1 MKINSFSA
9 RSVYGYMNF
18 DFEFSSNPTILT
30 GPNGSGKTTA
40 LRMMQALITPSIHD
54 LLAIDFSEATVELS
68 EGSKN
73 IAIVARK
80 LRERLVVHVS
90 TLPQPLEVPLGMLNE
105 LEPEYADVRRVA
117 DSVRLLRIKYSDN
130 PTFKF
135 ISQLE
140 SPLFLGLDRRNSGFQ
155 DDFGGQVDVS
165 EFSGREFSS
174 HSRGGK
180 IIRGSLAAGLTEMQL
195 LVRDAFRRV
204 RRLKDQQSER
214 LRKKLLLTGFKYE
227 EVLNLDG
234 FGSPNAESESLS
246 SNDLIQQRFEL
257 ISALI
262 AVGIDEAEARK
273 EIDPFFERVIRLAD
287 RIKRSDGRFEPKDN
301 QAVVEA
307 LLNQASLRRLRELVE
322 AVREFNSK
330 SEQLLNR
337 FQSFVECI
345 NRFFA
350 DSRKKIEI
358 DPVGAIKVHRPD
370 GTDVPLEALS
380 SGERQLLVMFGH
392 VFFSSFGNRSNAF
405 VIDEPELS
413 LHLRWQEV
421 LLQEMIDSSSRAQI
435 IVATHSPEIVG
446 DMLDNCVGV

>member
-9 RSVYGYMNF
+9 RSVHGYMRF
-18 DFEFSSNPTILT
+18 DFEFRANPTILT

-40 LRMMQALITPSIHD
+40 LRMMQALLTPSIRD
-54 LLAIDFSEATVELS
+54 LLVIDFSEAGIELS

-73 IAIVARK
+73 IAIIAKKSRDK
-80 LRERLVVHVS
+80 LTIYTSSEL
-90 TLPQPLEVPLGMLNE
+90 QPLEIPLSL
-105 LEPEYADVRRVA
+105 LQDVEPEYGDVRRA
-117 DSVRLLRIKYSDN
+117 AETGRLLRVKYSDN

-155 DDFGGQVDVS
+155 DDFSTQPDLP
-165 EFSGREFSS
+165 EFSQREYVI
-174 HSRGGK
+174 HGRGGK
-180 IIRGSLAAGLTEMQL
+180 AIRGSLGAGLTEMQS

-204 RRLKDQQSER
+204 RRLKDAQAER
-214 LRKKLLLTGFKYE
+214 LRRKLLLTGFKYE
-227 EVLNLDG
+227 EVAHVGIGNTTHG
-234 FGSPNAESESLS
+234 TPSLS
-246 SNDLIQQRFEL
+246 KGELVQQRHEL
-257 ISALI
+257 IAALN
-262 AVGIDEAEARK
+262 AVGIDEAEARR
-273 EIDPFFERVIRLAD
+273 EIDPFFDRVIKLAD
-287 RIKRSDGRFEPKDN
+287 RVRWSSGNFDMRDS
-301 QAVVEA
+301 QAMLEA

-322 AVREFNSK
+322 TVREFNSK

-350 DSRKKIEI
+350 DSHKKIDI
-358 DPVGAIKVHRPD
+358 DPVGAIRVHRPD
-370 GTDVPLEALS
+370 GTEVPLEALS

-413 LHLRWQEV
+413 LHLRWQEI
-421 LLQEMIDSSSRAQI
+421 LLQEMMDSSSRAQLI
-435 IVATHSPEIVG
+435 IATHSPEIVG
-446 DMLDNCVGV
+446 DLTANCVGV

>member
-9 RSVYGYMNF
+9 RSVHGYMRF
-18 DFEFSSNPTILT
+18 DFEFKANPTILT

-40 LRMMQALITPSIHD
+40 LRMMQALLTPSIRD
-54 LLAIDFSEATVELS
+54 MLVIDFTEASIELS

-73 IAIVARK
+73 IAIAAKKSRDK
-80 LRERLVVHVS
+80 LTVYTSSELV
-90 TLPQPLEVPLGMLNE
+90 PLEVPLSLLQDIE
-105 LEPEYADVRRVA
+105 LEYADSRRVA
-117 DSVRLLRIKYSDN
+117 ETSRLLRVKYSDN

-155 DDFGGQVDVS
+155 DEYSPLPDMNDFTAREYVVHGR
-165 EFSGREFSS
+165 SG
-174 HSRGGK
+174 K
-180 IIRGSLAAGLTEMQL
+180 AIRGSLGAGLAEMQA
-195 LVRDAFRRV
+195 LVRDAYRRV
-204 RRLKDQQSER
+204 RRLKDAQAER
-214 LRKKLLLTGFKYE
+214 LRRKLLLTGFKYE
-227 EVLNLDG
+227 EVAHVG
-234 FGSPNAESESLS
+234 FGRFDHDTPSLS
-246 SNDLIQQRFEL
+246 REDLTIQRYEL
-257 ISALI
+257 IAALR
-262 AVGIDEAEARK
+262 AVGIDEGEARK
-273 EIDPFFERVIRLAD
+273 EIDPFFDRVMKLAD
-287 RIKRSDGRFEPKDN
+287 RVKHSKGRFDIHDS
-301 QAVVEA
+301 QAMLEA

-322 AVREFNSK
+322 TVREFNSK

-350 DSRKKIEI
+350 DSHKKIEI
-358 DPVGAIKVHRPD
+358 DPLGAIKVHRPD
-370 GTDVPLEALS
+370 GTEVPLEALS

-421 LLQEMIDSSSRAQI
+421 LLQEMMDSSSRAQI
-435 IVATHSPEIVG
+435 IIATHSPEIVG
-446 DMLDNCVGV
+446 ELTTNCVGV